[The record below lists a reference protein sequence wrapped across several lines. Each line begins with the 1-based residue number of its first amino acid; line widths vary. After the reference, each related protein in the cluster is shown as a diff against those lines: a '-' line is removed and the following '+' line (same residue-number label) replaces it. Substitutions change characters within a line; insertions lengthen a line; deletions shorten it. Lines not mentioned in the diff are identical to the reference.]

1 MTELELAEG
10 IRDGLL
16 PWPQR
21 VGGGFLVPLR
31 VTGTGAAYRRAR
43 DEFVFRDPS
52 LYLTPEF
59 LERCNGLP
67 VILEH
72 PDKAQLNAEE
82 YADRALGAIV
92 LPYVK
97 GDEVW
102 GVARLFLPDDAVPL
116 LAELS
121 TSPAVVF
128 SPASGNT
135 EIALNDGKTL
145 LIEGEPSLIDHLAIC
160 ELGVW
165 DKGGMPSGIG
175 SGNGRKADMSEHE
188 EIQKGAKL
196 AAAIPDDELKEDPGT
211 SVKSEVLDKVADSVS
226 KMCDA
231 VAGLSRRMDAIEK
244 TRRDGDDRPGVSAP
258 SSSEGAVADA
268 EKEESEKQAEQLRA
282 DAVANQ
288 WGEAAPP
295 PLAGERLI
303 AYKVR
308 LAQRH
313 QRYSP
318 EFKELNLGK
327 LAASAP
333 DALDA
338 VLGRIYADS
347 AAASVN
353 ILHNSTAGQLVERK
367 VRDAAGRLIST
378 FYGGTGPM
386 RAWQTATPSRPSRGG
401 SSRSARG
408 ASTEAAT
415 MLTEQDATAAGGDTA
430 AGTDGGATAAPLSVD
445 DVLDIVARLTGAV
458 GALTARV
465 DALEAGNAA
474 VVRLDSAGPPFDAAA
489 ARSEEAAKAAAVFK
503 AEHAARAL
511 GERIPKTF
519 SAETVLGYRCRLL
532 AAFQRHSEAYREI
545 DIRSIANA
553 APESLDGIE
562 DHVYADAV
570 AASVLE
576 TAPVSLLREVITT
589 DYSGRKIITF
599 EGRDGPRVWMDEFR
613 SVPRRVIG
621 ILDPNL
627 IG

>member
-318 EFKELNLGK
+318 SSKSSISASWPHPLPTRSTRCS
-327 LAASAP
+327 AASMPTARPPRSTSCTTQPPASSSSARCATRPDNSSRHFMEAP
-333 DALDA
+333 
-338 VLGRIYADS
+338 GRCGPGRRLR
-347 AAASVN
+347 
-353 ILHNSTAGQLVERK
+353 LHGPA
-367 VRDAAGRLIST
+367 AAGRRDPQ
-378 FYGGTGPM
+378 G
-386 RAWQTATPSRPSRGG
+386 
-401 SSRSARG
+401 
-408 ASTEAAT
+408 
-415 MLTEQDATAAGGDTA
+415 
-430 AGTDGGATAAPLSVD
+430 
-445 DVLDIVARLTGAV
+445 
-458 GALTARV
+458 
-465 DALEAGNAA
+465 
-474 VVRLDSAGPPFDAAA
+474 
-489 ARSEEAAKAAAVFK
+489 
-503 AEHAARAL
+503 ARAL
-511 GERIPKTF
+511 
-519 SAETVLGYRCRLL
+519 
-532 AAFQRHSEAYREI
+532 
-545 DIRSIANA
+545 
-553 APESLDGIE
+553 
-562 DHVYADAV
+562 
-570 AASVLE
+570 
-576 TAPVSLLREVITT
+576 
-589 DYSGRKIITF
+589 
-599 EGRDGPRVWMDEFR
+599 
-613 SVPRRVIG
+613 RR
-621 ILDPNL
+621 PPC
-627 IG
+627 